1 MKAIGL
7 YLVAMVRT
15 SIPQERVFYDQTGT
29 VSISASSHRVQVTL
43 KSSNLVSASN
53 DDFASCSCDLT
64 QGACDAQCCCD
75 TECAKSTIEIWKK
88 AGSCSTEIQTIETLK
103 NCTDKINAIKVDDI
117 QDGLRYFTKF
127 GSSLMC
133 SAKEGTV
140 SDTNTFIANK
150 YPKVTSNTEFD
161 ALLKTDNTYHKID
174 N

>member
-1 MKAIGL
+1 MK
-7 YLVAMVRT
+7 
-15 SIPQERVFYDQTGT
+15 P
-29 VSISASSHRVQVTL
+29 
-43 KSSNLVSASN
+43 SNLVAASN
-53 DDFASCSCDLT
+53 DNFASCSCDLT

-103 NCTDKINAIKVDDI
+103 KCTDKINAIQVDDI

-140 SDTNTFIANK
+140 SDTNTFIENN
-150 YPKVTSNTEFD
+150 YPQINSTSDFDKLLETGNTW
-161 ALLKTDNTYHKID
+161 HKID
-174 N
+174 NQHSSKSYDSEVAQPSKSVEASLGYQPFEQVKGFLK